1 MSCICES
8 RYVVALIQQTKKL
21 YTQKRERREGKE
33 EGFAY
38 FQISMNKI
46 YKDY

>member
-8 RYVVALIQQTKKL
+8 RYVVELIEGRKKE
-21 YTQKRERREGKE
+21 TIHKKEGREGKE

-46 YKDY
+46 